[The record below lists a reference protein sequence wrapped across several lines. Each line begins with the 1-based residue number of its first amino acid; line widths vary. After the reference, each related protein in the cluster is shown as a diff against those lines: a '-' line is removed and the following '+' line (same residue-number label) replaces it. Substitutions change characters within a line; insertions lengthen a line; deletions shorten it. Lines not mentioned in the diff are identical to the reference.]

1 LDETTE
7 LLKTVTE
14 AHGIPG
20 YETEVR
26 AVLRELMEPLGEVS
40 QDKLGSLICRQPG
53 EGPKVMLAGHMDEI
67 GFMAHHITDEG
78 FIKFVQLGGWWD
90 QVLLGQR
97 VILKTRLGDVLGV
110 IGAKPPH
117 LLDAEERDKVVKK
130 KDMFI
135 DIGASSRDEVEA
147 AGVRLGDPIV
157 PDSQFAV
164 LANGKTYLAKAFD
177 DRIGCALVVDV
188 LRHFAAGNNH
198 PNDLYGVATVMEE
211 VGLRGATTS
220 ARAVDPDVAII
231 LESDI
236 AGDVPGIKDE
246 ESHIKMGGGPTMLIY
261 DARMIPN
268 LALRDLVI
276 DIAGELA
283 SRCSSPRSR
292 AAPPTARPFTCT
304 APACPPWSSPSPRG
318 TSTAT
323 APLSIAT
330 IMTVRCGCSTPWWR
344 GWIGTLWRASP
355 VKEKGRRAQSPVRA
369 LDLSFLFRRL
379 VHGDPCPRF

>member
-1 LDETTE
+1 MDETIE
-7 LLKTVTE
+7 LLKRVTE
-14 AHGIPG
+14 AHGVPG
-20 YETEVR
+20 HETEVR
-26 AVLRELMEPLGEVS
+26 AVLRELMEPLGELS
-40 QDKLGSLICRQPG
+40 QDKLGSPICRQPG
-53 EGPKVMLAGHMDEI
+53 DGPKVMIAGHMDEI
-67 GFMAHHITDEG
+67 GFMAHHITGEG

-97 VILKTRLGDVLGV
+97 VIIKTRQGAVTGV

-135 DIGASSRDEVEA
+135 DIGASSRQEVED

-188 LRHFAAGNNH
+188 LRHFAGNNDH

-246 ESHIKMGGGPTMLIY
+246 ESHIKMGGGPTVLIY

-268 LALRDLVI
+268 LALRDLVV
-276 DIAGELA
+276 DVAEEL
-283 SRCSSPRSR
+283 RIPLQFSSIQGGATDG
-292 AAPPTARPFTCT
+292 AAIHLHGTGVPTVVVAVAARHIHSHG
-304 APACPPWSSPSPRG
+304 AIIHRDDYD
-318 TSTAT
+318 
-323 APLSIAT
+323 
-330 IMTVRCGCSTPWWR
+330 
-344 GWIGTLWRASP
+344 
-355 VKEKGRRAQSPVRA
+355 RA
-369 LDLSFLFRRL
+369 LQLLQALVVRL
-379 VHGDPCPRF
+379 DQATVDSLTR